1 MRHSLKIYEFL
12 FQKRRERKPP
22 ELWDIAEPIS
32 LDEIKAELA
41 NLTRT
46 QFAEKFD
53 PRVIVPEELSLDQ
66 LWKIFESLEEVDD
79 CQIIF

>member
-12 FQKRRERKPP
+12 FQKRREKKPP

-32 LDEIKAELA
+32 LEEIRAELA
-41 NLTRT
+41 RLTRT

-53 PRVIVPEELSLDQ
+53 PRAIVHEELTLDQ
-66 LWKIFESLEEVDD
+66 LWKIFEALEEVDD
-79 CQIIF
+79 CQMIF